1 MSDVSRGK
9 NTVCVHA
16 GGYHDPVVGG
26 VTTPIFTSSS
36 HRFPNPAGGE
46 VRYPRYMNIPTQK
59 AAADKVAALEHAEA
73 GLVVSSGMAAI
84 VAGLMAFVQAGD
96 HVVFQADLYG
106 GTHHFITAELARFG
120 VRYSFVS
127 SSSPADIAAALE
139 ENTRVVY
146 LESPSNPLL
155 KIIDLEETA
164 ALLRGRGV
172 LTMIDNT
179 FATPMNQTPLD
190 MGFDVSIHSGT
201 KYLNGHSDLNC
212 GAIAASSEHIRT
224 IQATAVNFGFTLN
237 VYDCYLLERSL
248 KTLGVRMARH
258 NENALALARFLGDH
272 PRVSRVYYPGLPEHE
287 GHDIAKKQ
295 MKGFGGMLSF
305 ELDASAEE
313 AAGMVGRLK
322 LVTQAVSLGGVESLI
337 CFPARTSHAKISREE
352 RLAIGVTDT
361 LVRFSVG
368 IEDVEDLMADLDQ
381 ALGA

>member
-1 MSDVSRGK
+1 MSHTPKGK

-16 GGYHDPVVGG
+16 GGYDDPVVGG
-26 VTTPIFTSSS
+26 VTTPIFTSTS
-36 HRFPNPAGGE
+36 HRVPNPAGGE
-46 VRYPRYMNIPTQK
+46 ICYPRYMNIPTQK

-84 VAGLMAFVQAGD
+84 VASLMAFVRAGD

-120 VRYSFVS
+120 VQYTLVPG
-127 SSSPADIAAALE
+127 SSPADIAAALE
-139 ENTRVVY
+139 ENTRIVY

-155 KIIDLEETA
+155 KIIDLEETV
-164 ALLRGRGV
+164 ALLQGRNV

-179 FATPMNQTPLD
+179 FATPVNQTPLD
-190 MGFDVSIHSGT
+190 LGFDVSIHSGT

-212 GAIAASSEHIRT
+212 GAIAASREHIRT
-224 IQATAVNFGFTLN
+224 IKATAVNFGFTLN
-237 VYDCYLLERSL
+237 VYDCYLLERSM
-248 KTLGVRMARH
+248 KTLGVRVARH
-258 NENALALARFLGDH
+258 NENALALAHFLSDH
-272 PRVSRVYYPGLPEHE
+272 PRVSRVHYPGLPDHE
-287 GHDIAKKQ
+287 GHEIAKKQ
-295 MKGFGGMLSF
+295 MKGFGGMMSF

-313 AAGMVGRLK
+313 AVAILGRLK
-322 LVTQAVSLGGVESLI
+322 LITQAVSLGGVESLV

-352 RLAIGVTDT
+352 RLAIGVTDS

-368 IEDVEDLMADLDQ
+368 IEDVEDLMTDLSQ